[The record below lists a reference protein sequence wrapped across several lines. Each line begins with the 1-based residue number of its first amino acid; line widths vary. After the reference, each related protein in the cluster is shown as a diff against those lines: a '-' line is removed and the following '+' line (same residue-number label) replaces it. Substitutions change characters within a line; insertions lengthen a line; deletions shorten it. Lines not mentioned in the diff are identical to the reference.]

1 MKKILVIAITLI
13 LTTSFI
19 SLHKISRTKPIY
31 DSEYVEI
38 STVHYKG
45 EQYNVISMRRE
56 GNKIK
61 AKYFA
66 TPDRL
71 GKSVYNRYLDFKS
84 KYKNIILVSSG
95 TYMDQSLTTPEG
107 LTIDNGIPVNE
118 TLIYGKMDALVIVQA
133 TGGVV
138 VSNLVDGD
146 LTLMDKCN
154 NAPNRKFDIRNSTW
168 DKDDFIEWAK
178 CTEATVFQTHLLVYK
193 NQLKIS
199 SFNSSNKSQER
210 RFLAVGKEDGEVK
223 HVIVHCPAH
232 STLYEGAFKAFG
244 FLTNFKGMEVTFMI
258 NLDTGYQDVFEL
270 YNRDG
275 SLNKTITGKEQ
286 LSRAVNL
293 LTYYF
298 Q

>member
-1 MKKILVIAITLI
+1 MKNSILLI
-13 LTTSFI
+13 ICLFLNSSYI
-19 SLHKISRTKPIY
+19 VP
-31 DSEYVEI
+31 DSIKCPNLGYSSDYVEI
-38 STVHYKG
+38 STVHYNG
-45 EQYNVISMRRE
+45 EKYNVISMRRE

-66 TPDRL
+66 APDRL
-71 GKSVYNRYLDFKS
+71 GNSVYERYTAFKA
-84 KYKNIILVSSG
+84 KYKDVILVSSG

-107 LTIDNGIPVNE
+107 LTIDNGIPVNN

-138 VSNLVDGD
+138 VSNLNDGD

-154 NAPNRKFDIRNSTW
+154 SDPGKRFDIRKSTW
-168 DKDDFIEWAK
+168 DKDEFIEWAK

-199 SFNSSNKSQER
+199 PYNSSTKSQER

-223 HVIVHCPAH
+223 HVVVHCPTH
-232 STLYEGAFKAFG
+232 STLYEGAKKAFD
-244 FLTNFKGMEVTFMI
+244 FLLDFKGMEVTFMI

-270 YNRDG
+270 YNKDG
-275 SLNKTITGKEQ
+275 SLNRTIIGKEN
-286 LSRAVNL
+286 LNRAVNL
-293 LTYYF
+293 LTYYY